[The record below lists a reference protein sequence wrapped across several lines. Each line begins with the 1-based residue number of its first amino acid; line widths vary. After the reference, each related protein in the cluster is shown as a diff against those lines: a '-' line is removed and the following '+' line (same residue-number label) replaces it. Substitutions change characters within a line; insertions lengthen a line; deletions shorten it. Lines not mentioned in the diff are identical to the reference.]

1 MQEKGTSTN
10 RKEDA
15 VTNSYVAIDI
25 ETTGLEPKTDKITE
39 IAALKVVDG
48 SVAGR
53 YVTLVNPRRPLG
65 AKIVELTGITDD
77 MLAGAPG
84 IEEVINPLVAFCGEL
99 PLLGHNILFDYGF
112 LKRAAVNHG
121 LEFEREGID
130 TLNLCRAFMPPANKK
145 NLAAA
150 CAFYCVEQVQ
160 AHRAEADAVSAHL
173 LYQCMLARHSGERE
187 ELFTPKS
194 LIYRAK
200 REQPATKRQKEYLQ
214 DLIKCHRIDVTVQI
228 DSLSRNE
235 ASRMIDQILS
245 QYGRKAKIKEVN
257 LQ

>member
-1 MQEKGTSTN
+1 M
-10 RKEDA
+10 
-15 VTNSYVAIDI
+15 TNSYVAIDI

-39 IAALKVVDG
+39 IAAVKVVDG
-48 SVAGR
+48 RVAER
-53 YVTLVNPRRPLG
+53 YVTLVNPKRPLG
-65 AKIVELTGITDD
+65 EKIVELTGITDH
-77 MLAGAPG
+77 MVAQAPG
-84 IEEVINPLVAFCGEL
+84 IEAVIGPFVAFCGEL
-99 PLLGHNILFDYGF
+99 PLLGHNILFDYSF
-112 LKRAAVNHG
+112 LQRAAVNHG

-145 NLAAA
+145 NLASA
-150 CAFYCVEQVQ
+150 CAFYRVEQVQ

-173 LYQCMLARHSGERE
+173 LYQRMLAGHGGERQ
-187 ELFTPKS
+187 ELFVPKP

-228 DSLSRNE
+228 ESLSRNE

-245 QYGRKAKIKEVN
+245 QYGRKAKIKEVII
-257 LQ
+257 Q